1 MKTTGLYSVFLIVYK
16 QTYVKSFDFRLSF
29 QKLAD
34 ILAKTRV
41 VKLCVSII
49 SLMMKPF
56 KIRDIEIN
64 PPLILSPMAGVTDF
78 TFRRL
83 IKRRGGVGLVV
94 SEFISV
100 EGLTRHNPK
109 SKRQMRF
116 DEEER
121 PYAVQIFGGKAD
133 RMAMGAEMAQEIGA
147 DILDVNCGCPAPKVV
162 KNGGGSGLLRD
173 LPNLEIILKE
183 IKKTITIPL
192 TLKLRTGYSDASI
205 NVVEAAKMAEQ
216 CGVEHI
222 QVHGRT
228 REQGYKGLANWDLIK
243 QVKEAVSIPVS
254 GNGDITTIEYG
265 MKKWRETGT
274 DGILIG
280 RGAMQ
285 NPWIFRQ
292 FQDVIEGREPY
303 QPDLT
308 EKKSVLL
315 EFFSMCR
322 EEMPEIVSL
331 GKMKQLAGQFTK
343 GLVGGAQFRQTLYHS
358 HSADEILDNITIYFE
373 TLKRRETFGDGV
385 VEADDVDLEFASC
398 DAPTAIEPR
407 PLEPVSYL
415 SSATH

>member
-1 MKTTGLYSVFLIVYK
+1 
-16 QTYVKSFDFRLSF
+16 
-29 QKLAD
+29 
-34 ILAKTRV
+34 
-41 VKLCVSII
+41 
-49 SLMMKPF
+49 MKPF

-64 PPLILSPMAGVTDF
+64 PPLILSPMAGVTDY

-121 PYAVQIFGGKAD
+121 PFAVQIFGGQHE
-133 RMAMGAEMAQEIGA
+133 RMALGAEMAQEVGA

-162 KNGGGSGLLRD
+162 KHGGGSALLKD
-173 LPNLEIILKE
+173 LPRLEIILKE
-183 IKKTITIPL
+183 IKKAITIPL
-192 TLKLRTGYSDASI
+192 TLKMRVGFSDSTI
-205 NVVEAAKMAEQ
+205 NCTEVARMAEGV
-216 CGVEHI
+216 GVEHI

-228 REQGYKGLANWDLIK
+228 REQAYKGLANWDLIRS
-243 QVKEAVSIPVS
+243 VKESVSIPVS

-265 MKKWRETGT
+265 LKKWSESGC

-292 FQDVIEGREPY
+292 FADALAGREIY
-303 QPDLT
+303 QPDLS
-308 EKKSVLL
+308 EKKAVLL
-315 EFFSMCR
+315 EFFEMLR
-322 EEMPEIVSL
+322 EEMPEIVAL

-343 GLVGGAQFRQTLYHS
+343 GLIGGAQFRQTLYHS
-358 HSADEILDNITIYFE
+358 HSATEILDNITVYFE
-373 TLKRRETFGDGV
+373 TLTAGDRYGDGIIEAERETDSV
-385 VEADDVDLEFASC
+385 IDSC
-398 DAPTAIEPR
+398 DAFSIKPDYALNESIAST
-407 PLEPVSYL
+407 S
-415 SSATH
+415 SSAS

>member
-1 MKTTGLYSVFLIVYK
+1 MLRGH
-16 QTYVKSFDFRLSF
+16 
-29 QKLAD
+29 
-34 ILAKTRV
+34 
-41 VKLCVSII
+41 SI
-49 SLMMKPF
+49 MKPF
-56 KIRDIEIN
+56 KIRDIPIN
-64 PPLILSPMAGVTDF
+64 PPLILSPMAGVTDY

-109 SKRQMRF
+109 SKRQMHF
-116 DEEER
+116 AEEER
-121 PYAVQIFGGKAD
+121 PFAVQIFGGKPE
-133 RMAMGAEMAQEIGA
+133 RMALGAEMAEEVGA

-173 LPNLEIILKE
+173 LPQLEIILKA
-183 IKKTITIPL
+183 IKKSITIPL
-192 TLKLRTGYSDASI
+192 TLKLRTGYSDANV
-205 NVVEAAKMAEQ
+205 NVVEVAKMAEQ

-243 QVKEAVSIPVS
+243 QVKDAVSIPVS

-265 MKKWRETGT
+265 MRRWRETGT
-274 DGILIG
+274 NGILIG

-292 FQDVIEGREPY
+292 FQDVIAGREPY
-303 QPDLT
+303 QPDLK
-308 EKKSVLL
+308 EKKDVLL

-373 TLKRRETFGDGV
+373 TLENRETFGDGV
-385 VEADDVDLEFASC
+385 VEAEADCDLEFTSC
-398 DAPTAIEPR
+398 
-407 PLEPVSYL
+407 
-415 SSATH
+415 ATGHGNIARLTGPGAVNVATVI

>member
-1 MKTTGLYSVFLIVYK
+1 
-16 QTYVKSFDFRLSF
+16 
-29 QKLAD
+29 
-34 ILAKTRV
+34 
-41 VKLCVSII
+41 
-49 SLMMKPF
+49 MKPF
-56 KIRDIEIN
+56 KIRNIEIN
-64 PPLILSPMAGVTDF
+64 PPLILSPMAGVTDY

-121 PYAVQIFGGKAD
+121 PYAVQIFGGQPE
-133 RMAMGAEMAQEIGA
+133 RMALGAEMAQEVGA

-162 KNGGGSGLLRD
+162 KHGGGSALLKDMPRM
-173 LPNLEIILKE
+173 EIILKA
-183 IKKTITIPL
+183 IKNAITIPL
-192 TLKLRTGYSDASI
+192 TLKMRVGFSDSTI
-205 NVVEAAKMAEQ
+205 NCVEVAKMAEQ

-243 QVKEAVSIPVS
+243 AVKDAVQVPVS

-265 MKKWRETGT
+265 LKKWKEAGV

-280 RGAMQ
+280 RGAIQ

-292 FQDVIEGREPY
+292 FDDALNGREVY
-303 QPDLT
+303 QPDLA
-308 EKKSVLL
+308 EKKAVLL
-315 EFFSMCR
+315 EFFEMVR
-322 EEMPEIVSL
+322 EEMPELPAL

-358 HSADEILDNITIYFE
+358 HSADEILDNITTYFE
-373 TLKRRETFGDGV
+373 TLTQRKTFGDGIT
-385 VEADDVDLEFASC
+385 EADKDLEINSC
-398 DAPTAIEPR
+398 DAFSEEETSCEIA
-407 PLEPVSYL
+407 V
-415 SSATH
+415 AG

>member
-1 MKTTGLYSVFLIVYK
+1 MDLSAFLY
-16 QTYVKSFDFRLSF
+16 
-29 QKLAD
+29 
-34 ILAKTRV
+34 V
-41 VKLCVSII
+41 VI
-49 SLMMKPF
+49 SCKRKMKPF
-56 KIRDIEIN
+56 FIRNIKID
-64 PPLILSPMAGVTDF
+64 PPLILSPMAGVTDY

-121 PYAVQIFGGKAD
+121 PYAVQIFGGKVD
-133 RMAMGAEMAQEIGA
+133 RMAMGAEMAQEVGA

-162 KNGGGSGLLRD
+162 KNGGGSGLLREPA
-173 LPNLEIILKE
+173 LLESILKE

-192 TLKLRTGYSDASI
+192 TLKLRTGYTEASI
-205 NVVEAAKMAEQ
+205 NVVDIAKMAEQ

-228 REQGYKGLANWDLIK
+228 REQGYKGLANWDVIR

-265 MKKWRETGT
+265 MKKWRETGV

-292 FQDVIEGREPY
+292 FADVLAGGEPY
-303 QPDLT
+303 QPDLQ
-308 EKKSVLL
+308 EKKDVLL

-322 EEMPEIVSL
+322 EEMAEIIAL
-331 GKMKQLAGQFTK
+331 GKLKQLAGQFTK

-358 HSADEILDNITIYFE
+358 HSADEILDNITTYFE
-373 TLKRRETFGDGV
+373 TLTERETFGDGF
-385 VEADDVDLEFASC
+385 VEADADNDLEFETCESPLVVPTRSNVIQASN
-398 DAPTAIEPR
+398 
-407 PLEPVSYL
+407 L
-415 SSATH
+415 

>member
-1 MKTTGLYSVFLIVYK
+1 
-16 QTYVKSFDFRLSF
+16 
-29 QKLAD
+29 
-34 ILAKTRV
+34 
-41 VKLCVSII
+41 
-49 SLMMKPF
+49 MKPF

-64 PPLILSPMAGVTDF
+64 PPLILSPMAGVTDY

-116 DEEER
+116 DESER
-121 PYAVQIFGGKAD
+121 PYAVQIFGGQPE
-133 RMAMGAEMAQEIGA
+133 RMRLGAEMAEEVGA
-147 DILDVNCGCPAPKVV
+147 DILDINCGCPAPKVV
-162 KNGGGSGLLRD
+162 KHGGGSALLRD
-173 LPNLEIILKE
+173 MPRMEIILKE
-183 IKKTITIPL
+183 IKKAIRIPL
-192 TLKLRTGYSDASI
+192 TLKMRVGFSDSTI
-205 NVVEAAKMAEQ
+205 NCTEVAKMAEQ

-228 REQGYKGLANWDLIK
+228 REQGYKGLANWDLIRA
-243 QVKEAVSIPVS
+243 VKESVLVPVS

-265 MKKWRETGT
+265 MQKWKESGC

-292 FQDVIEGREPY
+292 FADALAGREPY
-303 QPDLT
+303 QPDLA

-315 EFFSMCR
+315 EFFEMMR
-322 EEMPEIVSL
+322 EEMPEIVAL

-358 HSADEILDNITIYFE
+358 HSAQEILDNITIYFE
-373 TLKRRETFGDGV
+373 TLTTRKTFGDGLT
-385 VEADDVDLEFASC
+385 EADKDLEIASC
-398 DAPTAIEPR
+398 DAFSEVAAIS
-407 PLEPVSYL
+407 V
-415 SSATH
+415 

>member
-1 MKTTGLYSVFLIVYK
+1 
-16 QTYVKSFDFRLSF
+16 
-29 QKLAD
+29 
-34 ILAKTRV
+34 
-41 VKLCVSII
+41 
-49 SLMMKPF
+49 MKPF
-56 KIRDIEIN
+56 KIRNVEIN
-64 PPLILSPMAGVTDF
+64 PPLILSPMAGVTDY

-121 PYAVQIFGGKAD
+121 PFAVQIFGGQVE
-133 RMAMGAEMAQEIGA
+133 RMVLGAQMAEEEGA
-147 DILDVNCGCPAPKVV
+147 DILDINCGCPAPKVV
-162 KNGGGSGLLRD
+162 KHGGGSALLKD
-173 LPNLEIILKE
+173 LPRLENILTE
-183 IKKTITIPL
+183 IKRAISIPL
-192 TLKLRTGYSDASI
+192 TLKMRVGFTDASI
-205 NVVEAAKMAEQ
+205 NCTEVAKMAEQ

-228 REQGYKGLANWDLIK
+228 REQGYKGLANWDLIRA
-243 QVKEAVSIPVS
+243 VKESVSIPVS

-265 MKKWRETGT
+265 LQKWRETGV

-292 FQDVIEGREPY
+292 FADAIAGREPY
-303 QPDLT
+303 QPDLE
-308 EKKSVLL
+308 EKKVVLL
-315 EFFSMCR
+315 EFFEMVR
-322 EEMPEIVSL
+322 EEMPEIVAL

-358 HSADEILDNITIYFE
+358 HSAQEILDNITVYFE
-373 TLKRRETFGDGV
+373 TLQERQTFGDGLT
-385 VEADDVDLEFASC
+385 EADKDLTIDSC
-398 DAPTAIEPR
+398 EAF
-407 PLEPVSYL
+407 
-415 SSATH
+415 SSEEISCNAAVAN

>member
-1 MKTTGLYSVFLIVYK
+1 
-16 QTYVKSFDFRLSF
+16 
-29 QKLAD
+29 
-34 ILAKTRV
+34 
-41 VKLCVSII
+41 
-49 SLMMKPF
+49 MKPF
-56 KIRDIEIN
+56 KIRDIDIS
-64 PPLILSPMAGVTDF
+64 PPLILSPMAGVTDY

-121 PYAVQIFGGKAD
+121 PYAVQIFGGKPE
-133 RMAMGAEMAQEIGA
+133 RMAMGAEMAQEVGA

-173 LPNLEIILKE
+173 LPLLESILKE

-205 NVVEAAKMAEQ
+205 NVVDAAKMAEQ

-228 REQGYKGLANWDLIK
+228 REQGYKGLANWEIIR
-243 QVKEAVSIPVS
+243 QVKEAVSVPVS

-265 MKKWRETGT
+265 IKQWKLAGT

-292 FQDVIEGREPY
+292 FADVLAGREPY
-303 QPDLT
+303 QPDLQ
-308 EKKSVLL
+308 EKKDVLL

-322 EEMPEIVSL
+322 EEMPEMPAL

-358 HSADEILDNITIYFE
+358 HSADEILDNITMYFD
-373 TLKRRETFGDGV
+373 TLEERRTFGDGTIETNGPV
-385 VEADDVDLEFASC
+385 IDSC
-398 DAPTAIEPR
+398 HLP
-407 PLEPVSYL
+407 
-415 SSATH
+415 ATFSVGTS

>member
-1 MKTTGLYSVFLIVYK
+1 
-16 QTYVKSFDFRLSF
+16 
-29 QKLAD
+29 
-34 ILAKTRV
+34 
-41 VKLCVSII
+41 
-49 SLMMKPF
+49 MKPF
-56 KIRDIEIN
+56 KIRDITID
-64 PPLILSPMAGVTDF
+64 PPVILSPMAGVTDY

-121 PYAVQIFGGKAD
+121 PFAVQIFGGRPE
-133 RMAMGAEMAQEIGA
+133 RMAMGAEMAQEVGA

-162 KNGGGSGLLRD
+162 KNGGGSGLLREPA
-173 LPNLEIILKE
+173 LLETILKE
-183 IKKTITIPL
+183 IKKSITIPL

-205 NVVEAAKMAEQ
+205 NVVDVAKMAEQ

-228 REQGYKGLANWDLIK
+228 REQGYKGLANWEIIRR
-243 QVKEAVSIPVS
+243 VKEAVTVPVS
-254 GNGDITTIEYG
+254 GNGDITTIKYG
-265 MKKWRETGT
+265 MDRWRESGV

-292 FQDVIEGREPY
+292 FADVLAGRQPY
-303 QPDLT
+303 QPDLQ
-308 EKKSVLL
+308 EKKDVLL

-322 EEMPEIVSL
+322 EEMPELVSL

-358 HSADEILDNITIYFE
+358 HSADEILDNITTYFE
-373 TLKRRETFGDGV
+373 TLSNRETFGDGV
-385 VEADDVDLEFASC
+385 VEADTDPVTDSC
-398 DAPTAIEPR
+398 DSGMALPACDAG
-407 PLEPVSYL
+407 
-415 SSATH
+415 SSAAVA

>member
-1 MKTTGLYSVFLIVYK
+1 
-16 QTYVKSFDFRLSF
+16 
-29 QKLAD
+29 
-34 ILAKTRV
+34 V
-41 VKLCVSII
+41 V
-49 SLMMKPF
+49 PF

-64 PPLILSPMAGVTDF
+64 PPLILSPMAGVTDY

-100 EGLTRHNPK
+100 EGLTRNNPK

-121 PYAVQIFGGKAD
+121 PYAVQIFGGQPE
-133 RMAMGAEMAQEIGA
+133 RMAMGAEMAEEVGA

-173 LPNLEIILKE
+173 MPRLETILKE
-183 IKKTITIPL
+183 IKKSISIPL
-192 TLKLRTGYSDASI
+192 TLKVRTGYSDSTI
-205 NVVEAAKMAEQ
+205 NVVDVAKMAEQ

-228 REQGYKGLANWDLIK
+228 REQGYKGLANWEIIR
-243 QVKEAVSIPVS
+243 QVKDAVSVPVS
-254 GNGDITTIEYG
+254 GNGDITNIENG
-265 MKKWRETGT
+265 MKRWREAGT

-292 FQDVIEGREPY
+292 FQDVLEGREPY
-303 QPDLT
+303 QPDVA
-308 EKKSVLL
+308 EKKAVLL
-315 EFFSMCR
+315 EFFEMCL
-322 EEMPEIVSL
+322 EEMPELVAL

-358 HSADEILDNITIYFE
+358 HSAPEILENITTYFASLE
-373 TLKRRETFGDGV
+373 RDDTFGNGV
-385 VEADDVDLEFASC
+385 VEAEAEPEDSCSMYAS
-398 DAPTAIEPR
+398 
-407 PLEPVSYL
+407 V
-415 SSATH
+415 